1 MSNRRR
7 HTGRRANPDPNTCLG
22 VFGLS
27 LYTTERDLREVF
39 SRYGPLSGVNVDN
52 VYFERIDDSKE
63 AMERA
68 NGMELDGR
76 RIRVDYSIT
85 KRAHTP
91 TPGIYMGRPTQ

>member
-7 HTGRRANPDPNTCLG
+7 HTG
-22 VFGLS
+22 
-27 LYTTERDLREVF
+27 
-39 SRYGPLSGVNVDN
+39 SRVCS
-52 VYFERIDDSKE
+52 
-63 AMERA
+63 AMEHA

-91 TPGIYMGRPTQ
+91 TPGIYMGRPT